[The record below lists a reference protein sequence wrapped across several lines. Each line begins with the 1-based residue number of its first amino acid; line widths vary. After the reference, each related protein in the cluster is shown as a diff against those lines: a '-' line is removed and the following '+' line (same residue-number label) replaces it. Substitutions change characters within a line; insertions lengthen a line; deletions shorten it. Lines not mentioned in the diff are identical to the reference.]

1 LVEQLLVE
9 ALKNKQ
15 QAAFKQLVDEF
26 QHMVF
31 NTALG
36 IIRVQEEAEDVAQEV
51 FIQVY
56 ESIHQ
61 FKGESKLST
70 WLYRITITKAL
81 DWQRRKQRKKR
92 FAIVTSLFGINN
104 EVLVDPPDFIHP
116 GVMMESKER
125 SAMLFNAIDKLPE
138 NQKVAFLLIKIEDQ
152 TYQEVAEIMGT
163 SVGAVESYMHRAKQN
178 LRKTLEDFFTK
189 DK

>member
-1 LVEQLLVE
+1 MVEQLLVE
-9 ALKNKQ
+9 ALKNRQ
-15 QAAFKQLVDEF
+15 QSAFKQLVDDF
-26 QHMVF
+26 QHMVY

-36 IIRVQEEAEDVAQEV
+36 IIHVEEEAEDVAQEV

-56 ESIHQ
+56 ESINQ

-92 FAIVTSLFGINN
+92 FAIVTSLFGVNN
-104 EVLVDPPDFIHP
+104 EVVTDPPDFVHP
-116 GVMMESKER
+116 GVIMENKER
-125 SAMLFNAIDKLPE
+125 SAMLFRAIDKLPE
-138 NQKVAFLLIKIEDQ
+138 NQKVAFLLIKTEDQ
-152 TYQEVAEIMGT
+152 SYQEVAEIMNT

-178 LRKTLEDFFTK
+178 LRKTLEDFYNNEQ
-189 DK
+189 

>member
-9 ALKNKQ
+9 GLKNKQ
-15 QAAFKQLVDEF
+15 KAAFAQLVADF

-36 IIRVQEEAEDVAQEV
+36 IIQNREEAEDVAQEV

-56 ESIHQ
+56 ESIGQ

-81 DWQRRKQRKKR
+81 DCQRRKQRKKR
-92 FAIVTSLFGINN
+92 FAVVPSLFGINN
-104 EVLVDPPDFIHP
+104 EVLIDPPDFIHP
-116 GVMMESKER
+116 GVTMENKER
-125 SAMLFNAIDKLPE
+125 SVILFRAIDRLPE
-138 NQKVAFLLIKIEDQ
+138 NQKVAFLLIKIEDK
-152 TYQEVAEIMGT
+152 TYQEVADIMRT

-178 LRKTLEDFFTK
+178 LRKMLEDFYANEQ
-189 DK
+189 